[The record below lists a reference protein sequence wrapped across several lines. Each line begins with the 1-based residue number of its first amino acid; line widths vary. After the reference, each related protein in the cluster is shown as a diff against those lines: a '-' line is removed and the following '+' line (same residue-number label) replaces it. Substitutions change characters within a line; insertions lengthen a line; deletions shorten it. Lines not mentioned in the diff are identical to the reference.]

1 MSKGKEIEK
10 HLDRIYSDMLRD
22 KENEESTDE

>member
-22 KENEESTDE
+22 KEHEDSTDE

>member
-22 KENEESTDE
+22 KEQEDSPDQ

>member
-22 KENEESTDE
+22 KELEDSTDQ